1 MFKGVFTALLTPFDK
16 ENKINEKALEALVKH
31 NLSMG
36 VKGFY
41 VCGSTGEAFLL
52 STDERKQVMEI
63 VKDCAKGATLIA
75 HIGSVNEAEATELA
89 KCAEKLGY
97 NAISSVAPFYYKFSF
112 EEIKGYYNRL
122 ADSVNLPM
130 LVYHFP
136 AFSGVN
142 MGINEMR
149 QFLGDDKFI
158 GIKFTSNDFSPS
170 SSARQTSLT
179 SSYTTAMMRC
189 LWQV

>member
-1 MFKGVFTALLTPFDK
+1 
-16 ENKINEKALEALVKH
+16 
-31 NLSMG
+31 MG

-52 STDERKQVMEI
+52 STGGERKQVMEI
-63 VKDCAKGATLIA
+63 VKDCAKDATLIA
-75 HIGSVNEAEATELA
+75 HIGSVNKAEATELA

-122 ADSVNLPM
+122 ADSVELPM
-130 LVYHFP
+130 PVYHFP

-142 MGINEMR
+142 MGASEIS
-149 QFLGDDKFI
+149 QFLENDKFL
-158 GIKFTSNDFSPS
+158 GVKFTSNDFFTLEQIKSKFPNKIV
-170 SSARQTSLT
+170 
-179 SSYTTAMMRC
+179 C
-189 LWQV
+189 IVLWCEFFSIFVKCAA